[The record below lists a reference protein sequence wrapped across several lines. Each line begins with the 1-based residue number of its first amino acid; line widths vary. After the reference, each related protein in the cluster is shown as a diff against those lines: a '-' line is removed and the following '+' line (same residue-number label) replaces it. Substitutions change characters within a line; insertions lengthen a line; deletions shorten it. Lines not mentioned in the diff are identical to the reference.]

1 MFPFRSS
8 WLGIGAI
15 FGEMACGLRGLGRG
29 FGIDGGTKYIAFI
42 HSDKISLRNDN
53 HLQYL
58 SLHYRMAWPEAGAW
72 SSGFD
77 IIKVNYLVVKLIK
90 VCSR

>member
-1 MFPFRSS
+1 
-8 WLGIGAI
+8 
-15 FGEMACGLRGLGRG
+15 
-29 FGIDGGTKYIAFI
+29 
-42 HSDKISLRNDN
+42 
-53 HLQYL
+53 
-58 SLHYRMAWPEAGAW
+58 MAWPEAGAW